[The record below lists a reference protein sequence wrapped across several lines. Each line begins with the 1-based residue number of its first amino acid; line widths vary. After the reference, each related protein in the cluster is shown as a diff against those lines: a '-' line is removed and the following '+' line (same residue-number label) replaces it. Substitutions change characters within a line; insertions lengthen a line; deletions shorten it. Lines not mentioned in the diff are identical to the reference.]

1 MEIISYLTNADYK
14 IETKELFQRSKHSK
28 LHSFLLVLHSG
39 VFHLSLNCIEYN
51 IVLFFCK
58 KRTYIQ
64 MYLWNI
70 IFHMWNMKK
79 KRMDWVELTTY
90 EFLFHVCFFT
100 RDVLC
105 DISENHLCTLNDI
118 QFVNNNICGKLN
130 FSYVKT
136 KISLLQKQKDISFYS
151 ECRLCH
157 DIVYGRCCILWPPCE
172 GGHGK
177 TTAAAS
183 HLFGRVRSKT
193 VACVAVTPAP
203 SCCLLV
209 PHHIIHLYTSN
220 QHCSISTLVNN
231 IRMGRG
237 AAVW

>member
-1 MEIISYLTNADYK
+1 MKYYISHVKYEKKTNGLSWTDNVWISVSCLFFHTWCLVWYIGK
-14 IETKELFQRSKHSK
+14 SLVHVKWHSICELLLKGQIEFFLRKNKDFSPAKTERY
-28 LHSFLLVLHSG
+28 FLLQWMQAVSRHS
-39 VFHLSLNCIEYN
+39 L
-51 IVLFFCK
+51 
-58 KRTYIQ
+58 RT
-64 MYLWNI
+64 
-70 IFHMWNMKK
+70 
-79 KRMDWVELTTY
+79 
-90 EFLFHVCFFT
+90 
-100 RDVLC
+100 
-105 DISENHLCTLNDI
+105 
-118 QFVNNNICGKLN
+118 
-130 FSYVKT
+130 
-136 KISLLQKQKDISFYS
+136 LLYPLPS
-151 ECRLCH
+151 
-157 DIVYGRCCILWPPCE
+157 CE

>member
-14 IETKELFQRSKHSK
+14 IETKDIFQRSKHSK

-79 KRMDWVELTTY
+79 KLMDWVELTTY

-151 ECRLCH
+151 WVTTC
-157 DIVYGRCCILWPPCE
+157 CCILWPPCE
-172 GGHGK
+172 RGHGK
-177 TTAAAS
+177 PPP
-183 HLFGRVRSKT
+183 L
-193 VACVAVTPAP
+193 
-203 SCCLLV
+203 
-209 PHHIIHLYTSN
+209 HHIYLAAFDPKQSPVSQWPLPLPPVSWSPT
-220 QHCSISTLVNN
+220 ISFTFTPPTN
-231 IRMGRG
+231 IVPS
-237 AAVW
+237 AH